1 MCRAP
6 LRSLILGGLT
16 AFFGAGLAGFAAGF
30 AFGNLGALLALFLAV
45 RADHLDCSELTAA
58 SAASAL
64 QAATSWK
71 AVSAQPAML
80 VSFILFYIVL
90 PLFRNFP

>member
-71 AVSAQPAML
+71 AVSGATRHARVL
-80 VSFILFYIVL
+80 HFILYRLAAIS
-90 PLFRNFP
+90 